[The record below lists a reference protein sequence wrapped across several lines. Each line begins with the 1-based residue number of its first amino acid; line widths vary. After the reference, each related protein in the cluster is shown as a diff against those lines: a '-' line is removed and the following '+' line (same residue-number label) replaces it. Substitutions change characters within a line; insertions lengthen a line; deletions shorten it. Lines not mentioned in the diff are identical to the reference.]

1 LPKLYG
7 YGVNLEIF
15 GFTIAFFLGKLN
27 TEADKSSRKFKENTE
42 WMLNTNVEEFGRPK
56 IDLFASSENKLM
68 EKYIFWKPK
77 PEALAIHLLLNGKK
91 FFYIYFLLSASL
103 AEY

>member
-1 LPKLYG
+1 MS
-7 YGVNLEIF
+7 E
-15 GFTIAFFLGKLN
+15 
-27 TEADKSSRKFKENTE
+27 
-42 WMLNTNVEEFGRPK
+42 